1 MKRKAGSGGRLDLD
15 EGVPVVAQDHSD
27 VRVRDGAAGWDLVLT
42 VVATLLGAAVLV
54 RVAAFDS
61 VLGRNESPSTLMS
74 GTIVALAA
82 ILPLTAGIYA
92 MRRHREVRR
101 LRAEMA
107 RRALH
112 DPLTGLPNR
121 TYLTHSF
128 ADVLRKAQRGGG
140 RVGVLFL
147 DLDRLKLVNDTYGHE
162 VGDKILIGITNRI
175 QRLLPSGD
183 VLIRYGGDEFVAICP
198 SLITY
203 ESAERLAKRLI
214 SDLEQPFGVGQDR
227 VRVSVSVGVALSEE
241 RCETPD
247 EVIRDADA
255 ALYQAKAG
263 GSGTFAVYDRSMR
276 ERLTPSTAERR
287 LRQALQQGQFLLYYQ
302 PVVSM
307 QTRQIVKVEALVRW
321 EDPERGLV
329 SPGEFIPALEDTGL
343 IVPVGT
349 WILEEACRQ
358 ARAWELR
365 LNNRARLAINVN
377 VSARQLAQSDFP
389 TVLGDALRRSQV
401 SPDLITLE
409 ITEGALMY
417 DVQGAWAVLRHARQ
431 LGVTL
436 ALDDFG
442 TGFSSLTHLRK
453 FKLDFLKIDKSFVD
467 GLGISPEDTTIVEHI
482 IGMARGLGMTTVA
495 EGIETEEQD
504 QLLRSLGCHLGQGYL
519 YCPPRPPAAIE
530 QLLRTPPPTPDD
542 LRLDHVLP
550 HGATSAAPAPV
561 VSATVSPQVDV
572 PGWYPQDAGRQP
584 LH

>member
-1 MKRKAGSGGRLDLD
+1 M
-15 EGVPVVAQDHSD
+15 E
-27 VRVRDGAAGWDLVLT
+27 RDGAAGWDLVLT
-42 VVATLLGAAVLV
+42 ALATLLGAAVLV

-61 VLGRNESPSTLMS
+61 VLGRSERPSAIVAATV
-74 GTIVALAA
+74 VALAA
-82 ILPLTAGIYA
+82 VLPLTAGVFA
-92 MRRHREVRR
+92 LRRHREARR
-101 LRAEMA
+101 LRRELE
-107 RRALH
+107 RRSRH

-121 TYLTHSF
+121 RFLQEGF
-128 ADVLRKAQRGGG
+128 PDLLRKAQRGGG

-162 VGDKILIGITNRI
+162 VGDQVLVGIANRI
-175 QRLLPSGD
+175 RRVLHGGD
-183 VLIRYGGDEFVAICP
+183 VLVRYGGDEFVALCP
-198 SLITY
+198 SVITA
-203 ESAERLAKRLI
+203 ESAERLAERLI
-214 SDLEQPFGVGQDR
+214 QDLQAPFGVGQDR

-247 EVIRDADA
+247 EVVRDADA

-263 GSGTFAVYDRSMR
+263 GTGTYALYDRSMR

-287 LRQALQQGQFLLYYQ
+287 LRLALQQGQFVLYYQ

-307 QTRQIVKVEALVRW
+307 QTGQIVKVEALVRW
-321 EDPERGLV
+321 DDPERGMV

-349 WILEEACRQ
+349 WILQEACRQ
-358 ARAWELR
+358 ARHWETS
-365 LNNRARLAINVN
+365 LNGRPPLAINVN

-389 TVLGDALRRSQV
+389 EVLSAAVHQAGV
-401 SPDLITLE
+401 SPELITLE

-417 DVQGAWAVLRHARQ
+417 DLQGAWAVLRHARQ

-467 GLGISPEDTTIVEHI
+467 GLGHSPEDTTIVEHV

-495 EGIETEEQD
+495 EGIETQEQAS
-504 QLLRSLGCHLGQGYL
+504 LLKALGCHLGQGYL
-519 YCPPRPPAAIE
+519 YCPPRPAAAID
-530 QLLRTPPPTPDD
+530 QLLRTAEEGWTPEVEQM
-542 LRLDHVLP
+542 L
-550 HGATSAAPAPV
+550 ATTRPAPV
-561 VSATVSPQVDV
+561 VPAPQPAQPAV
-572 PGWYPQDAGRQP
+572 PGWYPAASPDR
-584 LH
+584 